1 MLNENADLCFFLF
14 SRLQIK
20 IYTVNLMVQT
30 LYFTEIY
37 SVYILISSGLSICA
51 SGVCFLVYRTY
62 ARLPLDK
69 RTCGSATWQLIIA
82 GQKSFHLPEKKKLWQ
97 QNKDFSRHLQPS
109 SSFKIQRGS
118 GGRVHSMATVDST
131 RAHIRTPWCGLIIL
145 DYLLAHSLALSWE
158 TQWFLNKGDLFILAP
173 FFSKKVKDLLC
184 TTTCSPSLIIWL

>member
-37 SVYILISSGLSICA
+37 SVYIVISSGLSICA

-69 RTCGSATWQLIIA
+69 RTCGSATW
-82 GQKSFHLPEKKKLWQ
+82 
-97 QNKDFSRHLQPS
+97 
-109 SSFKIQRGS
+109 
-118 GGRVHSMATVDST
+118 
-131 RAHIRTPWCGLIIL
+131 
-145 DYLLAHSLALSWE
+145 
-158 TQWFLNKGDLFILAP
+158 
-173 FFSKKVKDLLC
+173 
-184 TTTCSPSLIIWL
+184 

>member
-82 GQKSFHLPEKKKLWQ
+82 GQKSFHLPEKKNSGNKTKIFPAIYSPVLLLKFKEEVAGEYILWQ
-97 QNKDFSRHLQPS
+97 QQTAREHTYE
-109 SSFKIQRGS
+109 R
-118 GGRVHSMATVDST
+118 
-131 RAHIRTPWCGLIIL
+131 RA
-145 DYLLAHSLALSWE
+145 AS
-158 TQWFLNKGDLFILAP
+158 
-173 FFSKKVKDLLC
+173 
-184 TTTCSPSLIIWL
+184 